1 MAATGHPRLSKLVRL
16 YVIDNQGKATYITVD
31 IDGVSTADEYIY
43 QWQYKLNLPYG
54 EAIAMTAGRAMVPT
68 RLGSDK
74 AWHKRTVDGDGD
86 FMPSVRATMQT
97 AVKYTPDNSAY
108 GLVFLNTGAW
118 NGAQF
123 EAATA
128 IVHDR
133 SKEASA
139 DTALPVNTAKK
150 SVRVYICSGTFSI
163 YVEFQPDDVVIDEE
177 KTKHAFANQLPRVP
191 WEELAPTNIVVPREE
206 RHVEQ
211 HSYIGDCGGSF
222 VTVVNRAITLA
233 TRACPARAP
242 HAIVFLRGF
251 HTVNT
256 HQIIELWRAS
266 FDDKYILPM
275 PAAMVTPVETPLERW
290 YNAHKKFK
298 AAEETLL
305 KCLKEALV
313 EKTRCHTDI
322 EFTDNTEALLA
333 FMLKSTKNT
342 VFLGHPA
349 RFAAYEAC
357 GLRFGPVL
365 ACPELYLASLS
376 SVYAS
381 GDIVHQVRMSD
392 FPWVS
397 KEQD

>member
-54 EAIAMTAGRAMVPT
+54 ETIAMITGRAMVPT

-74 AWHKRTVDGDGD
+74 AWHKRTVDDDGD
-86 FMPSVRATMQT
+86 FMPSVRATMQA

-139 DTALPVNTAKK
+139 DPAL
-150 SVRVYICSGTFSI
+150 
-163 YVEFQPDDVVIDEE
+163 
-177 KTKHAFANQLPRVP
+177 
-191 WEELAPTNIVVPREE
+191 
-206 RHVEQ
+206 
-211 HSYIGDCGGSF
+211 
-222 VTVVNRAITLA
+222 
-233 TRACPARAP
+233 
-242 HAIVFLRGF
+242 
-251 HTVNT
+251 
-256 HQIIELWRAS
+256 
-266 FDDKYILPM
+266 
-275 PAAMVTPVETPLERW
+275 VTPVETPLERW
-290 YNAHKKFK
+290 YNAHKEFK

-305 KCLKEALV
+305 KRLKEALV
-313 EKTRCHTDI
+313 EKSQGYT
-322 EFTDNTEALLA
+322 EFKDNTEALLA

-349 RFAAYEAC
+349 RFDAYEAC

-365 ACPELYLASLS
+365 GCPELYLSSLS

>member
-1 MAATGHPRLSKLVRL
+1 
-16 YVIDNQGKATYITVD
+16 
-31 IDGVSTADEYIY
+31 
-43 QWQYKLNLPYG
+43 
-54 EAIAMTAGRAMVPT
+54 
-68 RLGSDK
+68 
-74 AWHKRTVDGDGD
+74 
-86 FMPSVRATMQT
+86 
-97 AVKYTPDNSAY
+97 
-108 GLVFLNTGAW
+108 
-118 NGAQF
+118 
-123 EAATA
+123 
-128 IVHDR
+128 
-133 SKEASA
+133 
-139 DTALPVNTAKK
+139 
-150 SVRVYICSGTFSI
+150 
-163 YVEFQPDDVVIDEE
+163 
-177 KTKHAFANQLPRVP
+177 
-191 WEELAPTNIVVPREE
+191 
-206 RHVEQ
+206 
-211 HSYIGDCGGSF
+211 
-222 VTVVNRAITLA
+222 
-233 TRACPARAP
+233 
-242 HAIVFLRGF
+242 
-251 HTVNT
+251 
-256 HQIIELWRAS
+256 
-266 FDDKYILPM
+266 M